1 MAWSISSL
9 NSQKKALKLLNYQF
23 FVHNVNVAIVLFLLL
38 IAILLFLGSWSTVSS
53 KNKHSMLFPSPPE
66 NICEIK
72 SDVISPDK
80 KPPTEYSRTFRKRP
94 PKMSSLGGRLREL
107 RP

>member
-38 IAILLFLGSWSTVSS
+38 IAILLQQ
-53 KNKHSMLFPSPPE
+53 MFP
-66 NICEIK
+66 
-72 SDVISPDK
+72 V
-80 KPPTEYSRTFRKRP
+80 
-94 PKMSSLGGRLREL
+94 
-107 RP
+107 